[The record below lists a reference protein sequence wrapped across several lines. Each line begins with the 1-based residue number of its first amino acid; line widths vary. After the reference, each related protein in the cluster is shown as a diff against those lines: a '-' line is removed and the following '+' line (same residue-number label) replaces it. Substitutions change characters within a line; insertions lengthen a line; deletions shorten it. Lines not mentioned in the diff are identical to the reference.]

1 MSALRTAAQPRVAA
15 DSHQRPSAAG
25 ALRLNV
31 IVRPHNPRGVHM
43 ADRENRAY
51 KTTELPTLRT
61 PHVAAAKEALL
72 LSIYEQT
79 CSTWRMLVDV
89 RFKLFALV
97 PTASLLSL
105 ATVFAGGDTTR
116 LLSPHIRLLFAVLG
130 LVVTVGLLIYEL
142 RNSQL
147 HDDLI
152 SRGRKIEDE
161 LGIDTAVFRGRPVTR
176 GLLKHDHAT
185 WLIYGAAV
193 VAWLAA
199 IWASAS
205 TA

>member
-1 MSALRTAAQPRVAA
+1 MS
-15 DSHQRPSAAG
+15 
-25 ALRLNV
+25 
-31 IVRPHNPRGVHM
+31 
-43 ADRENRAY
+43 DREHRAY
-51 KTTELPTLRT
+51 KTTDLPTLRT
-61 PHVAAAKEALL
+61 PDALAQKEALL

-105 ATVFAGGDTTR
+105 ATVFGGGDATK
-116 LLSPHIRLLFAVLG
+116 LLSPRMRLLFAILG

-152 SRGRKIEDE
+152 SRARKIEDE
-161 LGIDTAVFRGRPVTR
+161 LGIDTAVFRGRLVAR

-193 VAWLAA
+193 VAWFAA
-199 IWASAS
+199 IWASVSA
-205 TA
+205 A